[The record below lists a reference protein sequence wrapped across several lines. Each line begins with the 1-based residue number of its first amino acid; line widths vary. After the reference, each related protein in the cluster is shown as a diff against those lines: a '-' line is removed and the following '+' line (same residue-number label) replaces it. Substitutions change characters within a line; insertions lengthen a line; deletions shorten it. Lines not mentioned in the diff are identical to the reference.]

1 MDVKHTLPLLPLRD
15 IVIFPSMVIP
25 LFVGRDKSISSLN
38 EVMKNNKKIILVTQK
53 NSEVDDPKKT
63 DVFTYGCESNILQLL
78 KLPDGTVKVLVEGFK
93 RVKIIDFKDDE
104 KFITCTYEYQNDV
117 IAPDEDLMPLAMIA
131 VRRLEKLTSINKKIS
146 VETINNIKQLKD
158 PTKIVDNIASHLNS
172 TMSEKQQIF
181 ETVDVKKRLNGVI
194 KIMENE
200 TSIIGVERKIRGRV
214 KTQMEKTQREYY
226 LNEQLKAIQKELGEI
241 EDGKD
246 ETSSLNK
253 AIIKS
258 KMPKEVQKKCMNEL
272 NKLKNMSPMSAEAT
286 VVRNYLDWMIDV
298 PWYKKD
304 KIDIDLN
311 KALKVLDED
320 HYGLEKVKE
329 RIIEFLAVQKRMEK
343 SKGPILCLIGPNGA
357 GKSTILHS
365 IYGFTNIFSGQ
376 IEIDGKEITNMTPA
390 QKLKSVGIAY
400 ILQDNSV
407 FPDMTVEENLLMGG
421 YIKDKTEESYQEV
434 ERIFEKYERLRNR
447 RNQKAKVLSGGER
460 RLLEISRALV
470 MKPNVL
476 LVDEPSIGLEP
487 KYIDMVFEILRDLQQ
502 NEKKTIILVEQ
513 NAKKGLEF
521 ADIGYVLVSGQTAI
535 AGKGNDL
542 LNNPDVGRLFLG
554 G

>member
-1 MDVKHTLPLLPLRD
+1 MSKDQYSVLGKAPISDDLKKLSEND
-15 IVIFPSMVIP
+15 IH
-25 LFVGRDKSISSLN
+25 
-38 EVMKNNKKIILVTQK
+38 
-53 NSEVDDPKKT
+53 
-63 DVFTYGCESNILQLL
+63 
-78 KLPDGTVKVLVEGFK
+78 
-93 RVKIIDFKDDE
+93 
-104 KFITCTYEYQNDV
+104 
-117 IAPDEDLMPLAMIA
+117 
-131 VRRLEKLTSINKKIS
+131 LT
-146 VETINNIKQLKD
+146 IKQLSAGYGK
-158 PTKIVDNIASHLNS
+158 
-172 TMSEKQQIF
+172 
-181 ETVDVKKRLNGVI
+181 
-194 KIMENE
+194 MEILHNFDLFV
-200 TSIIGVERKIRGRV
+200 S
-214 KTQMEKTQREYY
+214 
-226 LNEQLKAIQKELGEI
+226 KAQ
-241 EDGKD
+241 
-246 ETSSLNK
+246 S
-253 AIIKS
+253 
-258 KMPKEVQKKCMNEL
+258 
-272 NKLKNMSPMSAEAT
+272 
-286 VVRNYLDWMIDV
+286 
-298 PWYKKD
+298 
-304 KIDIDLN
+304 
-311 KALKVLDED
+311 
-320 HYGLEKVKE
+320 
-329 RIIEFLAVQKRMEK
+329 
-343 SKGPILCLIGPNGA
+343 LCLIGPNGA

-421 YIKDKTEESYQEV
+421 YIKEQTEESHQEA
-434 ERIFEKYERLRNR
+434 ERILEKYERLRNR

-487 KYIDMVFEILRDLQQ
+487 KYIDMVFEILKDLQQ

-535 AGKGNDL
+535 AGKGKDL